1 MKILYSKKF
10 KNSFKNIVSRH
21 PKMKEKIEKVIF
33 DFENKLYDSEY
44 FRKNFFYL
52 GRKITE
58 LEFWWDWRVLIE
70 VIVLENEI
78 KLLNIWTHSSLE
90 LSSNKKLKI

>member
-44 FRKNFFYL
+44 FRKNFF
-52 GRKITE
+52 
-58 LEFWWDWRVLIE
+58 DWRVLIE

>member
-21 PKMKEKIEKVIF
+21 PKMKDKIEKVISN
-33 DFENKLYDSEY
+33 FEENLYESKY

-52 GRKITE
+52 NRKITE
-58 LEFWWDWRVLIE
+58 LEF
-70 VIVLENEI
+70 
-78 KLLNIWTHSSLE
+78 
-90 LSSNKKLKI
+90 